1 MTQESTL
8 IICVAYA
15 ALNFKAQAQELAE
28 ALSLSLYDSSVD
40 RSRDARDGSTYDYLL
55 EYSDQGLVCDDAEQP
70 AWHRSEKSSF
80 KTSGGDT
87 DGSGDQR
94 SAGEG

>member
-1 MTQESTL
+1 LCYSGFLQGNAHQDE
-8 IICVAYA
+8 
-15 ALNFKAQAQELAE
+15 Q
-28 ALSLSLYDSSVD
+28 
-40 RSRDARDGSTYDYLL
+40 G
-55 EYSDQGLVCDDAEQP
+55 YSDQGLVCDDAEQP